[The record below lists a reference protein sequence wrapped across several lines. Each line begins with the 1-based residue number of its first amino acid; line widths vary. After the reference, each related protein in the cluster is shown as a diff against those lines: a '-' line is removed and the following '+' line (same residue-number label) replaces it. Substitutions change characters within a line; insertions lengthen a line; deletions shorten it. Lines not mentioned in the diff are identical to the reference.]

1 MKGINLKDTILFGG
15 IFVLIILL
23 MMSRCEN
30 SKMQKDLYDQVR
42 KANMEIVKNSKL
54 IKEKDGQ
61 YSKLVNNFNT
71 QKDLLNQL
79 KEENKD
85 LYKTIKKNDEKLL
98 MITNT
103 LVTLQKQVVE
113 GFGKFNPNDSN
124 LIDLSIKYPDDKDW
138 FISWDG
144 SVHKKT
150 AFFRGDWSFGKLPL
164 KIVLTQTEDG
174 LWNSRLIGPEW
185 LVVDD
190 MKIDALDPKEMPPSP
205 YIPQPRNYG
214 FILGGGYIRSFP
226 NTTNNALS
234 VGVGF
239 YLKNHSLI
247 INGASNNTVG
257 FNYYYKFISFK
268 KSN

>member
-1 MKGINLKDTILFGG
+1 MKGINLRDTALFGG
-15 IFVLIILL
+15 IVVLIVLL
-23 MMSRCEN
+23 MMSKCEN
-30 SKMQKDLYDQVR
+30 NQMQKELRDQL
-42 KANMEIVKNSKL
+42 KETNKEIVKNSKL

-61 YSKLVNNFNT
+61 YAKLVDNFNT
-71 QKDLLNQL
+71 QKDLLKQL

-85 LYKTIKKNDEKLL
+85 LYKTIKSNDEKLL
-98 MITNT
+98 MINNT
-103 LVTLQKQVVE
+103 LVTLQKKVVE

-124 LIDLSIKYPDDKDW
+124 LIDLTLKYPDEKDW

-150 AFFRGDWSFGKLPL
+150 AFYKGDWTFGKLPL
-164 KIVLTQTEDG
+164 KIVLTETKKG
-174 LWNSRLIGPEW
+174 LWNSRLIGPDW
-185 LVVDD
+185 LIVDS
-190 MKIDALDPKEMPPSP
+190 MEVKALAPEEMPPSP

-214 FILGGGYIRSFP
+214 FMFGGGYIKSLS
-226 NTTNNALS
+226 TTVDNGLS

-247 INGASNNTVG
+247 FNATSTNTLG

-268 KSN
+268 KK